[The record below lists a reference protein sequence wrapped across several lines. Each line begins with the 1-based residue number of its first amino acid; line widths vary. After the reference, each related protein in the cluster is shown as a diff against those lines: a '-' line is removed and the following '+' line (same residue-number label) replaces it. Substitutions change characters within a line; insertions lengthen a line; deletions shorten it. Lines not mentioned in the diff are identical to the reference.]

1 MMSLS
6 YGPQCCGTLTESSV
20 REWLVADGLGG
31 FASGTVSGLRTRRYH
46 GLLVVARAGEAGRML
61 GLASLDPVLV
71 LGDRRIRL
79 ATHEWASGA
88 VSPTGYEHLTRFAL
102 EGGVPRW
109 QFAVGGVVLER
120 EIAPHRGR
128 PAVGVVLRLVRAPA
142 PVRVE
147 LEALCT
153 WRDANGERFA
163 GSDPAVARCA
173 DGFEFEGAYRV
184 RGPGFVP
191 GGDWYRGVAYRV
203 EAARGLASVE
213 DLWFAGT
220 FGALLVPGEELEV
233 DAWAGAAAD
242 APPLAGEAVAVT
254 RRRAASLVAA
264 SGATDDVSARLVLAA
279 DQHVVAGPDVVA
291 GYPWFGSWS
300 RDTMTSYE
308 GLFLSTGRADEGRA
322 LLERAAASLSEGM
335 LANTADGGSTAY
347 NTVDAT
353 LWFLH
358 AVGRHVATTG
368 DLDLAAA
375 LEPALVAAVDAY
387 VDGTRFAIGVGA
399 DALVAC
405 GVEGIALT
413 WMDARVGGVP
423 VTPRRGKPVE
433 VNALWVSGL
442 ASLADLEER
451 LGVDSSRLRDLERS
465 ARASFARR
473 FVRPGGAGLFDVV
486 DGPAGDDPTVRPN
499 QLLAV
504 SLPFAPLD
512 DPAVLRACVPLLTP
526 LGLRS
531 LAPSDAAYEPLHRG
545 GVAERDLAYHQGT
558 VWPWLLGP
566 YLDACARLAEPSEG
580 LLEALVAHVGDAGI
594 GGVSETADGAAP
606 HVPTG
611 CPFQAW
617 SVAELLRVY
626 RRSLREAPARP
637 RAPSLGTG
645 A

>member
-1 MMSLS
+1 MSLS
-6 YGPQCCGTLTESSV
+6 YGPQCCGTLAESSE

-109 QFAVGGVVLER
+109 RFAVGGVVLER

-242 APPLAGEAVAVT
+242 APPLASEAVAAT

-413 WMDARVGGVP
+413 WMDARVDGVP

-433 VNALWVSGL
+433 VNALWVSGV

-473 FVRPGGAGLFDVV
+473 FVRPCGAGLFDVV
-486 DGPAGDDPTVRPN
+486 DGPAGDDPSVRPN

-512 DPAVLRACVPLLTP
+512 DPAVLRACAPLLTP

-626 RRSLREAPARP
+626 RRALREAPARP